1 MGITIHYT
9 LITEDY
15 ETVLMAI
22 KTAREYALKNQYK
35 VEEINKEVYVSYS
48 QIASPLKWGDPEN
61 TKRYLEAKWGGYREE
76 ILLQLPEEP
85 PWPWIVVDY
94 PEKGWYTYATPWWM
108 NSKNGEESR
117 LEGVI
122 ISIDTAEPFTM
133 AFYNIGGYYV
143 CDDFT
148 KTQAFTADEVTPN
161 TLFHKWICSLLKYL
175 EKNGR
180 WWNFYVHD
188 EAEYYETMDESKIT
202 QSFEAVNRLIY
213 GLASALDEVAEK
225 TGMRVDVGGGKVD
238 IRESRKKIAEIY
250 SEDFN
255 SEKTQ
260 RQRKP
265 YQSRLD
271 EFYNEKIEW
280 G

>member
-9 LITEDY
+9 LITDNY
-15 ETVLMAI
+15 ETVLMAVN
-22 KTAREYALKNQYK
+22 TAREYAVKNQYEI
-35 VEEINKEVYVSYS
+35 EEVNREVYISYS
-48 QIASPLKWGDPEN
+48 PIAAPLKWGDPEN
-61 TKRYLEAKWGGYREE
+61 TKRYLEARWGGYREE
-76 ILLQLPEEP
+76 ILLELPEEP

-94 PEKGWYTYATPWWM
+94 PEKDWYTYATPWIL
-108 NSKNGEESR
+108 SRRGGDSR

-143 CDDFT
+143 CDGFT
-148 KTQAFTADEVTPN
+148 KTQAFTTDEVTPN

-175 EKNGR
+175 ERSGG

-188 EAEYYETMDESKIT
+188 EAEYYEMMDESKIT
-202 QSFEAVNRLIY
+202 QSFQALNRMIY
-213 GLASALDEVAEK
+213 SIASALDETAEEN
-225 TGMRVDVGGGKVD
+225 GMRVDVGGGKVD
-238 IRESRKKIAEIY
+238 IRGLRKKIGEIY

-255 SEKTQ
+255 SEKIQ
-260 RQRKP
+260 RRRNL

-271 EFYNEKIEW
+271 EFNNEKIE
-280 G
+280 